1 MSAVLRAAGIA
12 LIALVALLALKGFSN
27 GVGVLLRVGAT
38 VLLFGA
44 AVFEL
49 SHGIAEIRALS
60 FGIVGENSFVAS
72 ALGVMLK
79 ALGIALV
86 ARVCSDICRDCGEGG
101 LASGVETVAG
111 VVIFSLSLPIL
122 KEILGFASE
131 LLSRGG

>member
-12 LIALVALLALKGFSN
+12 LIALVALLVLKNLSN
-27 GVGVLLRVGAT
+27 GVAVLLRVGAT
-38 VLLFGA
+38 VLIFGA
-44 AVFEL
+44 VVFEL
-49 SHGIAEIRALS
+49 SRGIAEIRDIS

-79 ALGIALV
+79 ALGISLV
-86 ARVCSDICRDCGEGG
+86 ARVCSDICRDCGESG

-111 VVIFSLSLPIL
+111 VVIFSLSLPVL

>member
-12 LIALVALLALKGFSN
+12 LIALVALLVLKNLSN
-27 GVGVLLRVGAT
+27 GVAVLLRVGAT
-38 VLLFGA
+38 VLIFGA
-44 AVFEL
+44 VVFEL
-49 SHGIAEIRALS
+49 SRGIAEIRDIS

-79 ALGIALV
+79 ALGISLV
-86 ARVCSDICRDCGEGG
+86 ARVCSDICRDCGEVG

-111 VVIFSLSLPIL
+111 VVIFSLSLPVL

>member
-12 LIALVALLALKGFSN
+12 LIALVALLVLKNLSN
-27 GVGVLLRVGAT
+27 AVAVLLRVGAT
-38 VLLFGA
+38 VLIFGA
-44 AVFEL
+44 VVFEL
-49 SHGIAEIRALS
+49 SRGIAEIRDIS

-79 ALGIALV
+79 ALGISLV
-86 ARVCSDICRDCGEGG
+86 ARVCSDICRDCGESG

-111 VVIFSLSLPIL
+111 VVIFSLSLPVL

>member
-38 VLLFGA
+38 VLLFGTA
-44 AVFEL
+44 AFEL
-49 SHGIAEIRALS
+49 SYGIAEIRALS

>member
-27 GVGVLLRVGAT
+27 GVGVLLRVGAP
-38 VLLFGA
+38 VLLFGV

-49 SHGIAEIRALS
+49 SCGIAEIRALS

>member
-27 GVGVLLRVGAT
+27 GIGVLLRVGAT
-38 VLLFGA
+38 VLLFGV